1 VKRAQALGGFVGR
14 HISGFIGYLVL
25 GGLLVFVPM
34 AFAFAGIHMAV
45 FHVTIQ
51 AASLTLATASL
62 WTQGAVPW
70 PEVLWA
76 LAGVALIGIM
86 NFAVSF
92 ALALWTA
99 LRARDLSGRNRRRLW
114 WGILKAFNRQPGR
127 FLVAPK
133 TGDTLVSLPPGD
145 SHA

>member
-1 VKRAQALGGFVGR
+1 VGR
-14 HISGFIGYLVL
+14 HVSGFIGYLVL

-34 AFAFAGIHMAV
+34 AFAFAGIHLAV

-62 WTQGAVPW
+62 WAAQGTVPW
-70 PEVLWA
+70 TNVLWG
-76 LAGVALIGIM
+76 LVGVTLIGIM

-92 ALALWTA
+92 ALALRTA
-99 LRARDLSGRNRRRLW
+99 LRARDVSDRNRRRLW

-127 FLVAPK
+127 FLWAPK
-133 TGDTLVSLPPGD
+133 TGDTLDSPHSGD
-145 SHA
+145 THA